1 MGKVFKVENISQL
14 TEFLGQEPLKHP
26 LISIVDFS
34 KVDFDSLGDLNDLQF
49 ISTFYSIV
57 LKQLKSGSIKYGRQ
71 HLDFQNGSLF
81 FTAPNQL
88 TSVASPE
95 LSECEYNWGL
105 FFHPDL
111 ILGTTLHQK
120 LSGYT
125 FLEYG
130 ADEALHLSEDEKQN
144 LTEILNSLKKEIHL
158 PIDKHT
164 KNVLSSGLDL
174 ILNHCERYY
183 DRQFITREESN
194 KHIVTALKTYLNEY
208 FSSDQPQKNG
218 LPTVKQCAEQV
229 HLSPNYLSDLLKK
242 ETGKS
247 TQDLIHYHVLELAK
261 NHLLNSDHS
270 ISEIAFLLG
279 FKYSQYFGKLFK
291 NKEGITP
298 SEFRN
303 MN

>member
-1 MGKVFKVENISQL
+1 MESIPKVESTSFVN
-14 TEFLGQEPLKHP
+14 EFLGQAPPKHP
-26 LISIVDFS
+26 LISVIDLSTVDFN
-34 KVDFDSLGDLNDLQF
+34 SLEGIGEQAF
-49 ISTFYSIV
+49 STSFYSII
-57 LKQLKSGSIKYGRQ
+57 LKQLSSGSLTFGRK
-71 HLDFQNGSLF
+71 HFDFQNGSLF
-81 FTAPNQL
+81 FTAPNQ
-88 TSVASPE
+88 TVHIENPE
-95 LSECEYNWGL
+95 LSECEYNWGI

-111 ILGTTLHQK
+111 ILGTSLYPK
-120 LSGYT
+120 MAGYT
-125 FLEYG
+125 FFHYG
-130 ADEALHLSEDEKQN
+130 ANEVLHLSEDEKQN
-144 LTEILNSLKKEIHL
+144 LTEILTSLNKEIHR

-164 KNVLSSGLDL
+164 KKVLSSSLEL

-194 KHIVTALKTYLNEY
+194 KHTVTALNQYLNEY
-208 FSSDQPQKNG
+208 FSSDQPTQNG

-279 FKYSQYFGKLFK
+279 FQYPQYFGKLFK